1 MALVAVAAAAF
12 LAAGTSFEERPA
24 TGGPVIGTAPLH
36 DALLALP
43 FSNYDEVS
51 KRFHNFSM
59 RPVSSIYLEAEAP
72 LKARWAWADG
82 RITPFHTHSYLF
94 VENATANQ
102 TTGGAGQ
109 GVPGWGVPPAGMRYC
124 NCTTLYYICFF
135 SPKKDDADAG
145 SILCLPSYRLPLS
158 VLRTLF

>member
-24 TGGPVIGTAPLH
+24 TGGPGIGTAPLH

-124 NCTTLYYICFF
+124 NCTTL
-135 SPKKDDADAG
+135 
-145 SILCLPSYRLPLS
+145 
-158 VLRTLF
+158 